1 MQSRLIRCLF
11 SDTLIINSV
20 RRCSSTPKWDI
31 FAALCMERRPVIAPE
46 MNMIEKAVYNLMAKY
61 EANKSLLSDHE
72 VRIIRDKERQE
83 RLASGVEVS
92 SEDFDK
98 ASLET
103 AQEFEDRFA
112 SELEK
117 LEFYPKKT
125 KDDETNNTKSLNR
138 CLDRRLLFFTS
149 MKVGNSDKWTL
160 PMVKIEN
167 QSSLREAIDGLVT
180 DLFQENQVNLKVIGN
195 APLAVYTYKYGTK
208 NRENLGS
215 IGCKIFILKAFH
227 LDGNASIKSDESR
240 FNDFQWLTIEEARKI
255 IPKEFW
261 KAIRRSYVIDNVEPW
276 VVRKTLEVI
285 ARKNEESKIRAR
297 I

>member
-46 MNMIEKAVYNLMAKY
+46 MNMIEKAMYNLMLKY
-61 EANKSLLSDHE
+61 ETNKSLLSDHE

-112 SELEK
+112 SELAK
-117 LEFYPKKT
+117 LDFHPKKT
-125 KDDETNNTKSLNR
+125 SDRWTCHRSFSRKPSEFKSHR
-138 CLDRRLLFFTS
+138 KFTS
-149 MKVGNSDKWTL
+149 CCLYIQVW
-160 PMVKIEN
+160 N
-167 QSSLREAIDGLVT
+167 QE
-180 DLFQENQVNLKVIGN
+180 
-195 APLAVYTYKYGTK
+195 
-208 NRENLGS
+208 
-215 IGCKIFILKAFH
+215 
-227 LDGNASIKSDESR
+227 
-240 FNDFQWLTIEEARKI
+240 
-255 IPKEFW
+255 
-261 KAIRRSYVIDNVEPW
+261 
-276 VVRKTLEVI
+276 
-285 ARKNEESKIRAR
+285 
-297 I
+297 